1 MNVRELFTLNNVALI
16 GVATCLLSTIR
27 NWFFALFVFVK
38 RRYIMGVSVSG
49 AYMETKV

>member
-16 GVATCLLSTIR
+16 GVATYLLSTIR

-38 RRYIMGVSVSG
+38 RI
-49 AYMETKV
+49 